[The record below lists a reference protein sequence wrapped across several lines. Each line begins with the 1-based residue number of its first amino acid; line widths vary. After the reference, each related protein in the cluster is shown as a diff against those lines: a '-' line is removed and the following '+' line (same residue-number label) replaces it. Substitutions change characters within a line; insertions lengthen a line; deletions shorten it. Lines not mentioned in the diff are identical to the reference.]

1 MLPEEETDRGGNVF
15 YFRTKAHIASHRFA
29 LKEQDG
35 IALLVEEE
43 RRPAI
48 CHGAVHPISETCR
61 NEVDIGGNK
70 RGRFTKFG
78 EQQV

>member
-1 MLPEEETDRGGNVF
+1 MCFIFEPN
-15 YFRTKAHIASHRFA
+15 AHIAFHRFA

-35 IALLVEEE
+35 IARLVEEE

-48 CHGAVHPISETCR
+48 CHGAVHPMSETR
-61 NEVDIGGNK
+61 RGHWGGNK

-78 EQQV
+78 ERQV

>member
-1 MLPEEETDRGGNVF
+1 MLLMEEEVE
-15 YFRTKAHIASHRFA
+15 HRPM
-29 LKEQDG
+29 
-35 IALLVEEE
+35 IY
-43 RRPAI
+43 
-48 CHGAVHPISETCR
+48 HGAMNAISETCR

>member
-1 MLPEEETDRGGNVF
+1 MCFIFEPN
-15 YFRTKAHIASHRFA
+15 AHIASHRFA

-35 IALLVEEE
+35 VALLVEEE

-48 CHGAVHPISETCR
+48 CHGMVHPISETRR

-78 EQQV
+78 ERQV